1 MKIVPRVG
9 AFDDH
14 HKKITAV
21 IKIPVAYWRLK
32 FLGVLFDPLLYVN
45 RRLHSGHRHEGIS
58 ARAKRQTASSAAE

>member
-21 IKIPVAYWRLK
+21 IKISVAYWRLK
-32 FLGVLFDPLLYVN
+32 FLSILFDPLLYIN
-45 RRLHSGHRHEGIS
+45 RRLHAAHRHERIS
-58 ARAKRQTASSAAE
+58 VRAKRQTASSQAE